1 MSYATE
7 QKEYRKYKKNKRLE
21 LNKQYPKGG
30 RAFIKAVSALGSLSF
45 TDYKALLNKGVK
57 PVSTEVVKAKID
69 NSKKTNKNI
78 VKAKK
83 EIEKV
88 ITAPKKESPQ
98 PKAMPQ
104 SIKDMRAKNKTK
116 EDSKNKVKKE
126 VAKIVTKKQLDDFKN
141 SAAMQKKHGRKALT
155 LRDYRN
161 NELGI
166 TKRRT
171 DVSKPSSKEKLYPS
185 IFSNQKITQKEL
197 VAEIAKEKA
206 NPEMKKAKFNQPDK
220 AVTAKSQKAIDAV
233 FKMLKKKPESKKANM
248 GGYMTAKKK
257 MMGGGYAMKKKK

>member
-116 EDSKNKVKKE
+116 EDSKNKDKKE
-126 VAKIVTKKQLDDFKN
+126 VKKDAEKD
-141 SAAMQKKHGRKALT
+141 
-155 LRDYRN
+155 
-161 NELGI
+161 I
-166 TKRRT
+166 TKMRT
-171 DVSKPSSKEKLYPS
+171 SDVKMVTLKSGKKGTIK
-185 IFSNQKITQKEL
+185 QRMAEL
-197 VAEIAKEKA
+197 DADKEKA
-206 NPEMKKAKFNQPDK
+206 QRAKNSPKTNKAL
-220 AVTAKSQKAIDAV
+220 DAV
-233 FKMLKKKPESKKANM
+233 FAMIKKTKEKNNTTLKNGGMTMKKKTKMMSK
-248 GGYMTAKKK
+248 GGYGTPTKKMVMKAGGTAKKTK
-257 MMGGGYAMKKKK
+257 YMAKGGVAKKK